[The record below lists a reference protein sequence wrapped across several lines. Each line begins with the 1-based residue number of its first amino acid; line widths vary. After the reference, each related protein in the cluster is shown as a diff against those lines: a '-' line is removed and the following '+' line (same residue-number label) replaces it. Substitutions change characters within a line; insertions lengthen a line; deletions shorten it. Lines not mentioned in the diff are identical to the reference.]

1 MPLQGA
7 LDWLL
12 IAVCVLTYGVLM
24 AEAVGIFRQALALAR
39 RIEKLAD
46 LPMFVALPKAAAD
59 VDRVSNAVFELQ
71 ALVLRAMWA
80 IARIRATIK
89 AIIGFASA
97 VRGG

>member
-12 IAVCVLTYGVLM
+12 IAVCVLTYGLLM
-24 AEAVGIFRQALALAR
+24 VEAVGILRQALGMKR
-39 RIEKLAD
+39 RVEKLAD

-59 VDRVSNAVFELQ
+59 ADRLSNAVFELQ
-71 ALVLRAMWA
+71 ALTVRAVWA
-80 IARIRATIK
+80 IARIRATIN
-89 AIIGFASA
+89 AVVGFASA